1 MAGRLYKEAAV
12 ARSGV
17 YQYLPEEIQQYI
29 ARGLLDPK
37 GFDATDRSRIYNVY
51 RPALVLEKAAPL
63 YTKQPITVEHP
74 DQELNSKNVR
84 DFMVGMTGDSA
95 KAVWMPGSNEI
106 RIITPLTLLDQ
117 EAIDAYEDG
126 TREVSPGYEAKLV
139 WKDGVSPNGE
149 AFDIVMDKVLE
160 VNHLALCPGPLGGR
174 GGAEVAILDSKGGA
188 MKPKTGLLWYVK
200 KKLGII
206 KDSKKN
212 FRDTLSAVIKDRA
225 MTDEAGMS
233 SKIDEIK
240 KLCADLPE
248 SDEKAQLIR
257 FIDDLKLS
265 KDHDDA
271 TANEEAAVVSD
282 MYDSLDE
289 KATAEVKPV
298 EQTKAP
304 DMPPKAP
311 EAKEPV
317 KDAPPAEPVAEVPE
331 ASASPVAPAQ
341 DVPAAPEVPAATGD
355 PAAPAAPAAAPVLD
369 IEQFGPNPGEWSEP
383 EVHSAMLF
391 LQKAAPFLKQL
402 MQSDDPAADP
412 ATDVVEQPDMG
423 EEPAPTED
431 GMSVR
436 DSNTFLMPVQAPK
449 KEAGKA
455 ASPADFVSQMLRKG
469 A

>member
-37 GFDATDRSRIYNVY
+37 GFDATDRGRVYNVY

-74 DQELNSKNVR
+74 DQEVTPKNVR
-84 DFMVGMTGDSA
+84 SFMVGMTGDSA
-95 KAVWMPGSNEI
+95 RAVWMPNSNEI
-106 RIITPLTLLDQ
+106 RIVTPLTLLDQ
-117 EAIDAYEDG
+117 EAIDTYEDG
-126 TREVSPGYEAKLV
+126 TREVSPGYEALLV

-149 AFDIVMDKVLE
+149 AFDLVMEKVLE

-174 GGAEVAILDSKGGA
+174 GGAEVAILDSKGGS
-188 MKPKTGLLWYVK
+188 MKPKTGLLWFVK

-212 FRDTLSAVIKDRA
+212 FRDSLSAVIKDRA
-225 MTDEAGMS
+225 MMDEAGMA
-233 SKIDEIK
+233 SKIEEIK

-248 SDEKAQLIR
+248 SDEKAQLLR
-257 FIDDLKLS
+257 FIDDLKLA
-265 KDHDDA
+265 KDHDDT
-271 TANEEAAVVSD
+271 TANEEVAVVSD

-289 KATAEVKPV
+289 KATAEIKPIQ
-298 EQTKAP
+298 QTKAP
-304 DMPPKAP
+304 DAP
-311 EAKEPV
+311 EVKEPV
-317 KDAPPAEPVAEVPE
+317 KDAPPADPGT
-331 ASASPVAPAQ
+331 Q
-341 DVPAAPEVPAATGD
+341 D
-355 PAAPAAPAAAPVLD
+355 PAAPSDPTVPAQNDPAAAPATPAATETTEVAPPAPEPVLD
-369 IEQFGPNPGEWSEP
+369 IEQFGPDPGLWSEQ
-383 EVHSAMLF
+383 EVHAAMLF

-402 MQSDDPAADP
+402 MQSEPVSDPAVEPD
-412 ATDVVEQPDMG
+412 ATEQPEGMP

-436 DSNTFLMPVQAPK
+436 DSNTFVMPVAAPK
-449 KEAGKA
+449 KEPGKA
-455 ASPADFVSQMLRKG
+455 ASPAEFVSQTLGKG